1 MKQEPIPIGRCTFY
15 IKALSASEILSLRND
30 QNFYK
35 NKKTRNSK
43 DGNKR
48 RSWCRTENLRRGQYL
63 YAQSGVLGF
72 GRPLSEDGVWVFA
85 HAFYILQ

>member
-35 NKKTRNSK
+35 NKKTRNSN

-48 RSWCRTENLRRGQYL
+48 R
-63 YAQSGVLGF
+63 
-72 GRPLSEDGVWVFA
+72 
-85 HAFYILQ
+85 